1 MTNHS
6 SIISNVI
13 VITPDNDGTPLVVH
27 TKLAIDK
34 NLDRSI
40 FKTVFEVRSQAPYS
54 SEQYWSHQA
63 SFLLSDLRN
72 WTHSGELASQTIQ
85 EVALMAVLSL
95 GHGNYVFDMCGQFI
109 YPHVISDMNLDRFLS
124 IVKADQTP
132 MRLLNVGITP
142 QTLASAL

>member
-13 VITPDNDGTPLVVH
+13 VIAPDNDGTPFVVH

-34 NLDRSI
+34 NIDRSI
-40 FKTVFEVRSQAPYS
+40 FKTVFEVRSPVPYGT
-54 SEQYWSHQA
+54 EPYWGYQA
-63 SFLLSDLRN
+63 SFLLSDLREEAQ
-72 WTHSGELASQTIQ
+72 SGGLASQTIQ

-95 GHGNYVFDMCGQFI
+95 GDGNYVFDMCGQFI

-132 MRLLNVGITP
+132 MRLLNVGLTP
-142 QTLASAL
+142 ETLASAL